1 MSTAGSM
8 SKELEEVARLELGE
22 TPEIKQQAVK
32 RLRELL
38 SGEPLLDWPTDEAF
52 LVKFL
57 RARKYNVER
66 ACDSIKKYFAC
77 RRENPDI
84 FEGLT
89 PDCIPFDVAC
99 RQHQLVT
106 VSRKKDP
113 KGRVVFLINGGMWNT
128 NVCSMNDLFKV
139 EVVHVEQMLLDEAA
153 QIKGFVAVYNLKG
166 LGVHHLAQY
175 TPSVIR
181 KLIQLVQDCLPMR
194 IKAVYI
200 INNPPLFDAL
210 FSIAKPFMKAKLLQ
224 RTHLLGNDADKMRE
238 LLPDDLIPEEHGG
251 SLERYDYDEIKREL
265 ESKTKFFEDLNG
277 CGYHNPETNSF
288 SSLAAIDDKK
298 SCEMTRM

>member
-1 MSTAGSM
+1 MQQVNLSSTG
-8 SKELEEVARLELGE
+8 
-22 TPEIKQQAVK
+22 
-32 RLRELL
+32 
-38 SGEPLLDWPTDEAF
+38 PTDEAF

-139 EVVHVEQMLLDEAA
+139 EVVHMEQMLLDEAA

-265 ESKTKFFEDLNG
+265 ESKTKFFEDLNR
-277 CGYHNPETNSF
+277 CGYQQSRDEF
-288 SSLAAIDDKK
+288 LLQSSRD
-298 SCEMTRM
+298 